1 MSLAF
6 TTPFFKDLRVR
17 VTDVDEAFVDATYQ
31 TNKNGYELYALVI
44 ERDLVTVPISYL
56 LLDTRSEAQKA
67 MAKD

>member
-56 LLDTRSEAQKA
+56 LLDTRSEAQKV
-67 MAKD
+67 MVKD

>member
-1 MSLAF
+1 VSLAF

-31 TNKNGYELYALVI
+31 TNKNEYELYALVI

-56 LLDTRSEAQKA
+56 LLNTRPEAQKVIV
-67 MAKD
+67 KD